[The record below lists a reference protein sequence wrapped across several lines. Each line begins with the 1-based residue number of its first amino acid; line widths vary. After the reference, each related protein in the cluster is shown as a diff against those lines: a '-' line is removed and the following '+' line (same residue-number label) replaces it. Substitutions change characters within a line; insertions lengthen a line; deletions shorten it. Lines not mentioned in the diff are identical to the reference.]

1 MLEVYPQLED
11 VLLSLSPSFAKLKNP
26 VLRKTVAR
34 VASLRQ
40 VAEVG
45 GIGIGEMISILRKA
59 AGLDIYAID
68 ATSKGNDQ
76 DIRPDWVNDENV
88 SVVFDALQIIEEGGS
103 PMKDILE
110 KVKEIEAGGVM
121 LLIAPFRPA
130 PIIEL
135 LNSKGYQTWCESL
148 EDNKVYTY
156 ISLSK

>member
-40 VAEVG
+40 VAEIG
-45 GIGIGEMISILRKA
+45 GIEIGEMISILRKA
-59 AGLDIYAID
+59 AGMDVYTVDTISEGNKRDIKPEWA
-68 ATSKGNDQ
+68 SE
-76 DIRPDWVNDENV
+76 ENV

-110 KVKEIEAGGVM
+110 KVKEIDAGGVM

-135 LNSKGYQTWCESL
+135 LNSKGYETWCESL

>member
-76 DIRPDWVNDENV
+76 DIRPDWVNEKNV

>member
-45 GIGIGEMISILRKA
+45 GIEIGEMISILRKA
-59 AGLDIYAID
+59 AGLDVYATD
-68 ATSKGNDQ
+68 MMSKGNDQ
-76 DIRPDWVNDENV
+76 DIRPDWVNEENV